1 MSLKDKNDKILP
13 KKSEENSKL
22 LVASNTPIQM
32 LGEIYS
38 DLLPGQEVNLQMKNN
53 KNDSMTLK
61 SPETG
66 DTIVTNPSGNN
77 VRYSYNP
84 KKK

>member
-1 MSLKDKNDKILP
+1 MSLKGKNDKMP
-13 KKSEENSKL
+13 PMKSEENSKPP
-22 LVASNTPIQM
+22 VDSNTPIQM

-38 DLLPGQEVNLQMKNN
+38 DLLPGQEVTFKMKKN
-53 KNDSMTLK
+53 KNKSMTLK

-66 DTIVTNPSGNN
+66 DTIVANLSGNN